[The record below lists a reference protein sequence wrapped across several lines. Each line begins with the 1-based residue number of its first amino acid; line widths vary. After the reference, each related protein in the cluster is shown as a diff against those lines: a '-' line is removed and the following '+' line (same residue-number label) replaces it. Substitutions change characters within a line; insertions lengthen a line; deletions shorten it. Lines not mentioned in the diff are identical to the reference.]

1 MKYKCMHFNS
11 SCSYAA
17 LAMLVSEYEIET
29 EDVNIALEMGLP
41 WLFDKEDDVFLAG
54 PGLQGAKW
62 FDLYLNPRGFAMHE
76 ELVAKESLAEHLKKN
91 GNCMLGLKL
100 HEGQGKHAVVLC
112 GYDGTYHFF
121 NPVHEGSTEST
132 KIELTEEEL
141 LSAAEKVTVVG
152 TVEKCPET
160 EHDRSVLFNKSIA
173 VLRENVADII
183 KFCKAAHA
191 PEEYVESMNRLFRP
205 ILLDAVTML
214 GIAGEGVLAEE
225 FRGLQTEYLKFM
237 KSDKA
242 GVLADYIS
250 INRLNDLTE
259 QYIKLIEKHI

>member
-1 MKYKCMHFNS
+1 MKYKYMHFNS

-17 LAMLVSEYEIET
+17 LAMLVSEYGIET

-41 WLFDKEDDVFLAG
+41 WLFAKEDDVFLAG
-54 PGLQGAKW
+54 PGLQRAKW
-62 FDLYLNPRGFAMHE
+62 FDLYLNPRGFSMHE
-76 ELVAKESLAEHLKKN
+76 ELVVKESLAEHLKKN

-112 GYDGTYHFF
+112 GYDGTYQFF

-191 PEEYVESMNRLFRP
+191 PEEYVESMNRLFRS

-214 GIAGEGVLAEE
+214 DIAGEGVLAEE

-250 INRLNDLTE
+250 LNRLNDLTE